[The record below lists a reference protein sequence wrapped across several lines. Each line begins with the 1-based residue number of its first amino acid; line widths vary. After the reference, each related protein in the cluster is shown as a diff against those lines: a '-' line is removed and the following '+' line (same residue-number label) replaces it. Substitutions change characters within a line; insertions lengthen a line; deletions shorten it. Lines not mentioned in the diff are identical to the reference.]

1 MLKNKSVY
9 NLLELNVAIILIST
23 SGALG
28 RYIDMSPPLTIAFRA
43 LLAGFFIFLFCKIK
57 GFSFKIK
64 KKDRATVIWS
74 GLFMGLHWVTYFY
87 SLKLSNVAIGM
98 ISLFTHPIITSL
110 LEPLILKTRFQK
122 MHVVLGALVLTGIY
136 FLVPDFD
143 FQNDYTKAIALGI
156 LSAVF
161 YSLRNIIIKP
171 KMSDYNGS
179 IMMMYQLVVIAIFL
193 SPSYLLFDTSGIIE
207 QLPANLILALLT
219 TTIGHTMFLY
229 SFRHFSATS
238 VGIMSSSQPIYG
250 IIIGI
255 IFLSE
260 YPDLSSMIGGLF
272 ILTSVVLESIR
283 TYKKKG

>member
-57 GFSFKIK
+57 GSSFKIK

-87 SLKLSNVAIGM
+87 SLRLSNVAIGM

-110 LEPLILKTRFQK
+110 LEPLILKTKFQK

>member
-9 NLLELNVAIILIST
+9 NLLELNVAIIFIST

-43 LLAGFFIFLFCKIK
+43 LLAGFFILLFCKIK
-57 GFSFKIK
+57 GFSFKVK
-64 KKDRATVIWS
+64 KEDRITVIWS

-87 SLKLSNVAIGM
+87 SLQLSNVAIGM

-110 LEPLILKTRFQK
+110 LEPLILKTKFQK
-122 MHVVLGALVLTGIY
+122 MHVVLGGLVLIGIY

-143 FQNDYTKAIALGI
+143 FQNDHTKAIALGI
-156 LSAVF
+156 LSAIF

-171 KMSDYNGS
+171 KMNDYNGS
-179 IMMMYQLVVIAIFL
+179 IMMMYQLVVIAIIL

-207 QLPANLILALLT
+207 QLPANLTLALLT

-229 SFRHFSATS
+229 CFRHFSATS
-238 VGIMSSSQPIYG
+238 IGIMSSSQPIYG
-250 IIIGI
+250 TIIGL

-260 YPDLSSMIGGLF
+260 YPDLSSIIGGLF

-283 TYKKKG
+283 TYKK